1 MLRCQSTTSNG
12 EVAAMLKRKMLR
24 DIKANFAQFF
34 SIMLLSMIALWCYT
48 GFQANVIGGNKA
60 RKDFENSSNFADG
73 WIYGAGFGEEEIRSI
88 GSISGIKDVQLR
100 REELGKADEKY
111 NTAEMYC
118 YFQDNSEVTVPRTVE
133 GTDFDPEDSEGLW
146 LFSRFAETWGIEV
159 GDRFTVHVM
168 GLDIEKQVKGLIVTP
183 EYEFACASTDTDSD
197 FHNIGFAYLSQDA
210 LPEEM
215 RGSNEIIFTC
225 EGSALDYEE
234 AISEALGND
243 YAYLADRNS
252 IRGWYQLSDELA
264 QHDSFSY
271 IFSFVFVAIALLVI
285 ITTMKRMIAQQ
296 RTQIGTLNAL
306 GMKNRKILMHYL
318 SYSFV
323 LSAIGCVLG
332 IILGVLTF
340 GRLMVNMF
348 SGFYTIP
355 DWKPGY
361 SYKSIIVAAA
371 LVLICTGTSYLSCKK
386 ILKIHPSEA
395 LRPPAAKT
403 AKPCIF
409 EKLPFWNKLSF
420 NVRYNLRD
428 ISRSKMRAFMGVF
441 GTCMGM
447 MIMELGLGAYDT
459 VDYVRD
465 WYFHDIQ
472 NYEYQVLLNDSCTI
486 EQAEELKLET
496 GGELVAMEAI
506 SIAAKD
512 RPTSDGIVS
521 CKLAVTEGEQL
532 YRVSDKELDTTPIPK
547 GKVALTMK
555 QAKKLGLS
563 EGDKVYWKT
572 STGSEWNESEIGL
585 ISRHPNI
592 TGITMLREDYE
603 AAGMTF
609 RPVMLVSENNCE
621 GAADK
626 EYVSAVHS
634 MTDLIAAFDKMME
647 IMDLLVYFM
656 VIFSILLIVIVLYNS
671 GNLSF
676 NEREK
681 EFATLKVLGFKNG
694 AIRRLLSTQNLWLS
708 VIGVICGLPLGRV
721 PLQAMMD
728 SNGDAIDWPCYISP
742 LTYIIA
748 AAFVM
753 TVSVLVSFLFSR
765 RIKRIDMVEVL
776 KGME

>member
-1 MLRCQSTTSNG
+1 MLR
-12 EVAAMLKRKMLR
+12 RKMLR

-34 SIMLLSMIALWCYT
+34 SIMLLSLIAMWCYT

-60 RKDFENSSNFADG
+60 RSDFESSSNFADG
-73 WIYGAGFGEEEIRSI
+73 WIYGSDFSEEQEEEIEE
-88 GSISGIKDVQLR
+88 ISGIKDVQR
-100 REELGKADEKY
+100 RTEVLGKADDKY

-118 YFQDNSEVTVPRTVE
+118 YFQNDKVVTIPRTTE
-133 GTDFDPEDSEGLW
+133 GEDFDANDEDGLW
-146 LFSRFAETWGIEV
+146 LFSRFAETWGIKV
-159 GDRFTVHVM
+159 GDKFTVHVM
-168 GLDIEKQVKGLIVTP
+168 GFDIEKKVKGLVVTP
-183 EYEFACASTDTDSD
+183 EYEFACASTDTDTD
-197 FHNIGFAYLSQDA
+197 FHNIGFAYMSQKV

-215 RGSNEIIFTC
+215 RINNEIIFTC
-225 EGSALDYEE
+225 DGKSLKYEDDIAKALDD
-234 AISEALGND
+234 N
-243 YAYLADRNS
+243 YAFLADRNS

-285 ITTMKRMIAQQ
+285 ITTMKRMITQQ

-306 GMKNRKILMHYL
+306 GMKKRKIMFHYL

-323 LSAIGCVLG
+323 LSATGCALG
-332 IILGVLTF
+332 IILGIYTF

-348 SGFYTIP
+348 SQFYTLP
-355 DWKPGY
+355 DWQPGF
-361 SYKSIIVAAA
+361 SYKSIIVAAV
-371 LVLICTGTSYLSCKK
+371 LVLICTGTSYFSCSQ

-395 LRPPAAKT
+395 LRPAAAKS
-403 AKPCIF
+403 AKPCVF
-409 EKLPFWNKLSF
+409 EKLPFWDKLNF
-420 NVRYNLRD
+420 NARYNLRD

-459 VDYVRD
+459 VDYVRE

-472 NYEYQVLLNDSCTI
+472 NYEYQVILNDSCTI
-486 EQAEELKLET
+486 EQAEELKEEND
-496 GGELVAMEAI
+496 GELVAMEAV

-512 RPTSDGIVS
+512 HPTSDGIIS

-532 YRVSDKELDTTPIPK
+532 YCVSDTELNTKPIPR
-547 GKVALTMK
+547 GTVALTMK
-555 QAKKLGLS
+555 QARKLGLS
-563 EGDKVYWKT
+563 EGDNVYWKT
-572 STGSEWNESEIGL
+572 ATGDKWNESKIGL

-592 TGITMLREDYE
+592 TGITMMREDYE
-603 AAGMTF
+603 KAGMTF
-609 RPVMLVSENNCE
+609 RPVMMVSEDNCE
-621 GAADK
+621 KAADNK
-626 EYVSAVHS
+626 CVSAVHS
-634 MTDLIAAFDKMME
+634 MTDLIEAFDKMME
-647 IMDLLVYFM
+647 IMNLLVYFM
-656 VIFSILLIVIVLYNS
+656 VLFSVLLIVIVLYNS

-681 EFATLKVLGFKNG
+681 EFATLKVLGFKSG
-694 AIRRLLSTQNLWLS
+694 AIRKLLSTQNLWLS
-708 VIGVICGLPLGRV
+708 IIGCICGLPLGRV

-728 SNGDAIDWPCYISP
+728 SNGDAVDWPCYLAPS
-742 LTYIIA
+742 TYIIS

-765 RIKRIDMVEVL
+765 RIKKIDMVEVL

>member
-1 MLRCQSTTSNG
+1 MLR
-12 EVAAMLKRKMLR
+12 RKMLR

-34 SIMLLSMIALWCYT
+34 SIMLLSLIAMWCYT

-60 RKDFENSSNFADG
+60 RSDFESSSNFADG
-73 WIYGAGFGEEEIRSI
+73 WIYGSDFSEEQEEEIEE
-88 GSISGIKDVQLR
+88 ISGIKDVQR
-100 REELGKADEKY
+100 RTEVLGKADEKY

-118 YFQDNSEVTVPRTVE
+118 YFQNDKVVTIPRTTE
-133 GTDFDPEDSEGLW
+133 GADFDANDEDGLW
-146 LFSRFAETWGIEV
+146 LFSRFAETWGIKV
-159 GDRFTVHVM
+159 GDKFTVHVM
-168 GLDIEKQVKGLIVTP
+168 GFDIEKKVKGLVVTP
-183 EYEFACASTDTDSD
+183 EYEFACASTDTDTD
-197 FHNIGFAYLSQDA
+197 FHNIGFAYMSQKV

-215 RGSNEIIFTC
+215 RINNEIIFTC
-225 EGSALDYEE
+225 DGKSLKYEDDISKALDD
-234 AISEALGND
+234 N
-243 YAYLADRNS
+243 YAFLADRNS

-285 ITTMKRMIAQQ
+285 ITTMKRMITQQ

-306 GMKNRKILMHYL
+306 GMKKRKIMFHYL

-323 LSAIGCVLG
+323 LSATGCALG
-332 IILGVLTF
+332 IILGIYTF

-348 SGFYTIP
+348 SQFYTLP
-355 DWKPGY
+355 DWQPGF
-361 SYKSIIVAAA
+361 SYKSIIVAAV
-371 LVLICTGTSYLSCKK
+371 LVLICTGTSYFSCSQ

-395 LRPPAAKT
+395 LRPAAAKS
-403 AKPCIF
+403 AKPCVF
-409 EKLPFWNKLSF
+409 EKLPFWDKLNF
-420 NVRYNLRD
+420 NARYNLRD

-459 VDYVRD
+459 VDYVRE

-472 NYEYQVLLNDSCTI
+472 NYEYQVILNDSCTI
-486 EQAEELKLET
+486 EQAEELKEEND
-496 GGELVAMEAI
+496 GELVAMEAV

-512 RPTSDGIVS
+512 HPTSDGIIS

-532 YRVSDKELDTTPIPK
+532 YCVSDTELNTKPIPR
-547 GKVALTMK
+547 GTVALTMK
-555 QAKKLGLS
+555 QARKLGLS
-563 EGDKVYWKT
+563 EGDNVYWKT
-572 STGSEWNESEIGL
+572 ATGDKWNESKIGL

-592 TGITMLREDYE
+592 TGITMMREDYE
-603 AAGMTF
+603 KAGMTF
-609 RPVMLVSENNCE
+609 RPVMMVSEDNCE
-621 GAADK
+621 KAADNK
-626 EYVSAVHS
+626 CVSAVHS
-634 MTDLIAAFDKMME
+634 MTDLIEAFDKMME
-647 IMDLLVYFM
+647 IMNLLVYFM
-656 VIFSILLIVIVLYNS
+656 VLFSVLLIVIVLYNS

-681 EFATLKVLGFKNG
+681 EFATLKVLGFKSG
-694 AIRRLLSTQNLWLS
+694 AIRKLLSTQNLWLS
-708 VIGVICGLPLGRV
+708 IIGCICGLPLGRV

-728 SNGDAIDWPCYISP
+728 SNGDAVDWPCYLAPS
-742 LTYIIA
+742 TYIIS

-765 RIKRIDMVEVL
+765 RIKKIDMVEVL

>member
-1 MLRCQSTTSNG
+1 MLR
-12 EVAAMLKRKMLR
+12 RKMLR
-24 DIKANFAQFF
+24 DMKVNLAQFF
-34 SIMLLSMIALWCYT
+34 SIMLLSLIAMWCYT

-60 RKDFENSSNFADG
+60 RNDFENSSNFADG
-73 WIYGAGFGEEEIRSI
+73 WIYGADFGEKQLESI
-88 GSISGIKDVQLR
+88 EAISGINDVQLR
-100 REELGKADEKY
+100 TEVLGKADEKY
-111 NTAEMYC
+111 NTAELYC
-118 YFQDNSEVTVPRTVE
+118 YFQNNTSVTTPRTVD
-133 GTDFDPEDSEGLW
+133 GTDFDVNDENGLW
-146 LFSRFAETWGIEV
+146 LFSRFAETWGIKV
-159 GDRFTVHVM
+159 GDKFTVHVM
-168 GLDIEKQVKGLIVTP
+168 GLDIEKEVRGLIVTP
-183 EYEFACASTDTDSD
+183 EYEFACASTDTDTD
-197 FHNIGFAYLSQDA
+197 FHNIGFAYLSQKI

-215 RGSNEIIFTC
+215 RISNEIIFTC
-225 EGSALDYEE
+225 DGKALDYENKI
-234 AISEALGND
+234 AKALDDN
-243 YAYLADRNS
+243 YAYFADRNS

-306 GMKNRKILMHYL
+306 GMKKRKILFHYL

-323 LSAIGCVLG
+323 LSAIGCALG
-332 IILGVLTF
+332 IILGILTF

-348 SGFYTIP
+348 SQFYTL
-355 DWKPGY
+355 PGWQPGF
-361 SYKSIIVAAA
+361 SYKSIIVAAV
-371 LVLICTGTSYLSCKK
+371 LVLICTGTSYFSCKQ

-395 LRPPAAKT
+395 LRPAAVKT
-403 AKPCIF
+403 AKPCVF
-409 EKLPFWNKLSF
+409 EKLPFWKKLGF

-472 NYEYQVLLNDSCTI
+472 NYKYQVILNDSCTSEEAEKLKI
-486 EQAEELKLET
+486 ET
-496 GGELVAMEAI
+496 DGELIAMDAV
-506 SIAAKD
+506 SIAAKEH
-512 RPTSDGIVS
+512 PTSDGIIS
-521 CKLAVTEGEQL
+521 CKLAVTEGKRL
-532 YRVSDKELDTTPIPK
+532 YCVSDTELNTTPIPK
-547 GKVALTMK
+547 GSVALTMK

-572 STGSEWNESEIGL
+572 ATGSKWNESRIGL

-603 AAGMTF
+603 AAGIDF
-609 RPVMLVSENNCE
+609 RPVMLVSKNGCENIANNDC
-621 GAADK
+621 
-626 EYVSAVHS
+626 VSAVHS
-634 MTDLIAAFDKMME
+634 MKDLIAAFDKMME
-647 IMDLLVYFM
+647 IMNLLVYFM
-656 VIFSILLIVIVLYNS
+656 VIFSTLLIVIVLYNS

-681 EFATLKVLGFKNG
+681 EFATLKVLGFKSS

-708 VIGVICGLPLGRV
+708 ILGVICGIPLGRL
-721 PLQAMMD
+721 PLQTMMD
-728 SNGDAIDWPCYISP
+728 SNGDAIDWPCYIAPTTFLISA
-742 LTYIIA
+742 I
-748 AAFVM
+748 FVM

-765 RIKRIDMVEVL
+765 RIKGIDMVEVL

>member
-1 MLRCQSTTSNG
+1 MLR
-12 EVAAMLKRKMLR
+12 RKMLR

-34 SIMLLSMIALWCYT
+34 SIMLLSLIAMWCYT

-60 RKDFENSSNFADG
+60 RSDFESSSNFADG
-73 WIYGAGFGEEEIRSI
+73 WIYGSDFSEEQAEKIED
-88 GSISGIKDVQLR
+88 ISGIKDVQR
-100 REELGKADEKY
+100 RTEVLGKADDKY

-118 YFQDNSEVTVPRTVE
+118 YFQNDKVVTIPRTTE
-133 GTDFDPEDSEGLW
+133 GEDFDANDEDGLW
-146 LFSRFAETWGIEV
+146 LFSRFAETWGIKV
-159 GDRFTVHVM
+159 GDKFTVHVM
-168 GLDIEKQVKGLIVTP
+168 GFDIEKKVKGLVVTP
-183 EYEFACASTDTDSD
+183 EYEFACASTDTDTD
-197 FHNIGFAYLSQDA
+197 FHNIGFAYMSQKV

-215 RGSNEIIFTC
+215 RINNEIIFTC
-225 EGSALDYEE
+225 DGKSLKYEDDIAKALDD
-234 AISEALGND
+234 N
-243 YAYLADRNS
+243 YAFLADRNS

-285 ITTMKRMIAQQ
+285 ITTMKRMITQQ

-306 GMKNRKILMHYL
+306 GMKKRKIMFHYL

-323 LSAIGCVLG
+323 LSATGCALG
-332 IILGVLTF
+332 IILGIYTF

-348 SGFYTIP
+348 SQFYTLP
-355 DWKPGY
+355 DWQPGF
-361 SYKSIIVAAA
+361 SYKSIIVAAV
-371 LVLICTGTSYLSCKK
+371 LVLICTGTSYFSCSQ

-395 LRPPAAKT
+395 LRPAAAKS
-403 AKPCIF
+403 AKPCVF
-409 EKLPFWNKLSF
+409 EKLPFWDKLNF
-420 NVRYNLRD
+420 NTRYNLRD

-459 VDYVRD
+459 VDYVRE

-472 NYEYQVLLNDSCTI
+472 NYEYQVILNDSCTI
-486 EQAEELKLET
+486 EQAEELKEEND
-496 GGELVAMEAI
+496 GELVAMEAV

-512 RPTSDGIVS
+512 HPTSDGIIS

-532 YRVSDKELDTTPIPK
+532 YCVSDTELNTKPIPR
-547 GKVALTMK
+547 GTVALTMK
-555 QAKKLGLS
+555 QARKLGLS
-563 EGDKVYWKT
+563 EGDNVYWKT
-572 STGSEWNESEIGL
+572 ATGDKWNESKIGL

-592 TGITMLREDYE
+592 TGITMMREDYE
-603 AAGMTF
+603 KAGMTF
-609 RPVMLVSENNCE
+609 RPVMMVSEDNCE
-621 GAADK
+621 KAADNK
-626 EYVSAVHS
+626 CVSAVHS
-634 MTDLIAAFDKMME
+634 MTDLIEAFDKMME
-647 IMDLLVYFM
+647 IMNLLVYFM
-656 VIFSILLIVIVLYNS
+656 VLFSVLLIVIVLYNS

-681 EFATLKVLGFKNG
+681 EFATLKVLGFKSG
-694 AIRRLLSTQNLWLS
+694 AIRKLLSTQNLWLS
-708 VIGVICGLPLGRV
+708 IIGCICGLPLGRV

-728 SNGDAIDWPCYISP
+728 SNGDAVDWPCYLAPS
-742 LTYIIA
+742 TYIIS

-765 RIKRIDMVEVL
+765 RIKKIDMVEVL

>member
-1 MLRCQSTTSNG
+1 MLR
-12 EVAAMLKRKMLR
+12 RKMLR
-24 DIKANFAQFF
+24 DIRSNFAQFF
-34 SIMLLSMIALWCYT
+34 SIMLLSLIAMWCYT

-60 RKDFENSSNFADG
+60 RAAFEKESDFADG
-73 WIYGAGFGEEEIRSI
+73 WIYGADFSEEQAEKIA
-88 GSISGIKDVQLR
+88 GISGINDVQR
-100 REELGKADEKY
+100 RTEVLGKADEKY

-118 YFQDNSEVTVPRTVE
+118 YFQNNADVTVPYTVD
-133 GTDFDPEDSEGLW
+133 GSDFDPEDTDGLW
-146 LFSRFAETWGIEV
+146 LFSRFAETWDIKV
-159 GDRFTVHVM
+159 GDKLTVHVM
-168 GLDIEKQVKGLIVTP
+168 GLDIEKEVRGLIITP
-183 EYEFACASTDTDSD
+183 EYEFACASTDTDTD
-197 FHNIGFAYLSQDA
+197 FHNIGFAYLSQKV

-215 RGSNEIIFTC
+215 RISNEIIFTC
-225 EGSALDYEE
+225 DGKALDYEDE
-234 AISEALGND
+234 ISKALDDN
-243 YAYLADRNS
+243 YAYFADRNS

-306 GMKNRKILMHYL
+306 GMKKRKILFHYL
-318 SYSFV
+318 SYSFA
-323 LSAIGCVLG
+323 LSVIGCILGIVLG
-332 IILGVLTF
+332 MLTF
-340 GRLMVNMF
+340 GRLMVDMF
-348 SGFYTIP
+348 SDFYTIP
-355 DWKPGY
+355 DWKPGF
-361 SYKSIIVAAA
+361 SYKSIIVASV
-371 LVLICTGTSYLSCKK
+371 LVFICTGTSYLSCKQ

-403 AKPCIF
+403 ARPCIF
-409 EKLPFWNKLSF
+409 EKLPFWNKLGF
-420 NVRYNLRD
+420 NARYNLRD

-472 NYEYQVLLNDSCTI
+472 NYEYQVILNDNCTVQ
-486 EQAEELKLET
+486 EAEELKSET
-496 GGELVAMEAI
+496 DGELIAMDAI

-512 RPTSDGIVS
+512 HPTSDGILS

-532 YRVSDKELDTTPIPK
+532 YCISDTELNTTPIPE
-547 GKVALTMK
+547 GTVALTMK
-555 QAKKLGLS
+555 QARKLGLS
-563 EGDKVYWKT
+563 KGDKVYWKT
-572 STGSEWNESEIGL
+572 ATGDKWNESEIGL

-603 AAGMTF
+603 KADMTF
-609 RPVMLVSENNCE
+609 RPVMLVSKNNCDNV
-621 GAADK
+621 ADK
-626 EYVSAVHS
+626 DCVSAVHS
-634 MTDLIAAFDKMME
+634 MKDLIEAFDKMME
-647 IMDLLVYFM
+647 IMNLLVYFM
-656 VIFSILLIVIVLYNS
+656 VIFSVLLIVIVLYNS

-681 EFATLKVLGFKNG
+681 EFATLKVLGFKSSS
-694 AIRRLLSTQNLWLS
+694 IRRLLSTQNLWLS
-708 VIGVICGLPLGRV
+708 IIGVICGIPLGRV
-721 PLQAMMD
+721 PLQAMME
-728 SNGDAIDWPCYISP
+728 SNGDAIDWPGYIAPS
-742 LTYIIA
+742 TYAIA
-748 AAFVM
+748 AIFVM

>member
-1 MLRCQSTTSNG
+1 MLR
-12 EVAAMLKRKMLR
+12 RKMLR

-34 SIMLLSMIALWCYT
+34 SILILSLIAMWCYT

-60 RKDFENSSNFADG
+60 RNDFENSSNFADG
-73 WIYGAGFGEEEIRSI
+73 WIYGADFNEEQAKRIADI
-88 GSISGIKDVQLR
+88 NGVKDVQR
-100 REELGKADEKY
+100 RTEVLGKADEKY

-118 YFQDNSEVTVPRTVE
+118 YFQNSADVTIPRTIE
-133 GTDFDPEDSEGLW
+133 GADFNADDTDGLW
-146 LFSRFAETWGIEV
+146 LFSRFAETWDIKV
-159 GDRFTVHVM
+159 GEKFTVHVM
-168 GLDIEKQVKGLIVTP
+168 GLDIEKEVKGLIVTP
-183 EYEFACASTDTDSD
+183 EYEFACASTDTDTD
-197 FHNIGFAYLSQDA
+197 FHNIGFAYLSQKV

-215 RGSNEIIFTC
+215 RISNELIFTC
-225 EGSALDYEE
+225 NGKALSYEKDI
-234 AISEALGND
+234 ANALSDN
-243 YAYLADRNS
+243 YAYFADRNS

-306 GMKNRKILMHYL
+306 GMKKRKILAHYL

-323 LSAIGCVLG
+323 LSTIGCILG
-332 IILGVLTF
+332 IILGILTF

-348 SGFYTIP
+348 SQFYTLP
-355 DWKPGY
+355 NWQPGF
-361 SYKSIIVAAA
+361 SYKSIIVAAV
-371 LVLICTGTSYLSCKK
+371 LVFICTGTSYLSCKQ

-395 LRPPAAKT
+395 LRPAAAKT

-409 EKLPFWNKLSF
+409 EKLPFWKKLSF

-447 MIMELGLGAYDT
+447 MIMELGIGAYDT

-472 NYEYQVLLNDSCTI
+472 NYEYQVLLNDSCTP
-486 EQAEELKLET
+486 EEAEELKNET
-496 GGELVAMEAI
+496 GGELIAMEAI
-506 SIAAKD
+506 SIAAKEH
-512 RPTSDGIVS
+512 PTSDGIIS

-532 YRVSDKELDTTPIPK
+532 YCVSDTELKTTPIKK
-547 GKVALTMK
+547 GTVALTMK
-555 QAKKLGLS
+555 QVKKLGLS

-572 STGSEWNESEIGL
+572 TTDSEWNESKIGL

-603 AAGMTF
+603 KAGMKF
-609 RPVMLVSENNCE
+609 RPVMLVSKNNCKNV
-621 GAADK
+621 ADK
-626 EYVSAVHS
+626 SSVSAVHS
-634 MTDLIAAFDKMME
+634 MKDLIAAFDKMME
-647 IMDLLVYFM
+647 IMNLLVYFM
-656 VIFSILLIVIVLYNS
+656 VIFSVLLIVIVLYNS

-681 EFATLKVLGFKNG
+681 EFATLKVLGFKSS

-708 VIGVICGLPLGRV
+708 IIGCILGLPLGRV

-728 SNGDAIDWPCYISP
+728 SNGDAVDWPCYIAP
-742 LTYIIA
+742 TTYIIA
-748 AAFVM
+748 AIFVM
-753 TVSVLVSFLFSR
+753 TVSVLVSFMFSR
-765 RIKRIDMVEVL
+765 RIKKIDMVEVL

>member
-1 MLRCQSTTSNG
+1 MLR
-12 EVAAMLKRKMLR
+12 RKMLR

-34 SIMLLSMIALWCYT
+34 SIMILSLIAMWCYT

-60 RKDFENSSNFADG
+60 RNDFEKSSNFADG
-73 WIYGAGFGEEEIRSI
+73 WIYGADFSEEQAKKIAD
-88 GSISGIKDVQLR
+88 ISGVKDVQR
-100 REELGKADEKY
+100 RTEVLGKADEKY

-118 YFQDNSEVTVPRTVE
+118 YFQDSADVTIPRTVE
-133 GTDFDPEDSEGLW
+133 GADFNADDENGLW
-146 LFSRFAETWGIEV
+146 LFSRFAETWGIKV
-159 GDRFTVHVM
+159 GDKFTVHVM
-168 GLDIEKQVKGLIVTP
+168 GLDIEKEVKGLIVTP
-183 EYEFACASTDTDSD
+183 EYEFACASTDTDTD
-197 FHNIGFAYLSQDA
+197 FHNIGFAYLSQKV
-210 LPEEM
+210 LSEEM
-215 RGSNEIIFTC
+215 RINNEIIFTC
-225 EGSALDYEE
+225 DGKALSYEKDI
-234 AISEALGND
+234 AKALGDN
-243 YAYLADRNS
+243 YAYFVDRHS
-252 IRGWYQLSDELA
+252 
-264 QHDSFSY
+264 

-306 GMKNRKILMHYL
+306 GMKKRKILAHYL

-323 LSAIGCVLG
+323 LSTIGCVLG
-332 IILGVLTF
+332 IILGILTF

-348 SGFYTIP
+348 SQFYTLP
-355 DWKPGY
+355 NWQPGF
-361 SYKSIIVAAA
+361 SYKSIIVAAV
-371 LVLICTGTSYLSCKK
+371 LVFICTGTSYLSCKQ

-395 LRPPAAKT
+395 LRPAAAKT

-409 EKLPFWNKLSF
+409 EKLPFWKKLSF

-447 MIMELGLGAYDT
+447 MIMELGIGAYDT

-472 NYEYQVLLNDSCTI
+472 NYEYQVLLNDSCTP
-486 EQAEELKLET
+486 EQAEELKIET
-496 GGELVAMEAI
+496 GGELIAMEAI
-506 SIAAKD
+506 SIAAKEH
-512 RPTSDGIVS
+512 PTSDGIIS

-532 YRVSDKELDTTPIPK
+532 YCVSDTELRTTPIRK
-547 GKVALTMK
+547 GTVALTMK

-572 STGSEWNESEIGL
+572 ATGSEWNESKIGL

-603 AAGMTF
+603 AVGMDF
-609 RPVMLVSENNCE
+609 RPVMLVSKNNCE
-621 GAADK
+621 KIADNDC
-626 EYVSAVHS
+626 VSAVHS
-634 MTDLIAAFDKMME
+634 MKDLIAAFDKMME
-647 IMDLLVYFM
+647 IMNLLVYFM
-656 VIFSILLIVIVLYNS
+656 VIFSVLLIVIVLYNS

-681 EFATLKVLGFKNG
+681 EFATLKVLGFKSS

-708 VIGVICGLPLGRV
+708 IIGCILGLPLGRV

-728 SNGDAIDWPCYISP
+728 SNGDAVDWPCYIAP
-742 LTYIIA
+742 TTYIIA
-748 AAFVM
+748 AIFVM
-753 TVSVLVSFLFSR
+753 TVSVLVSFMFSR
-765 RIKRIDMVEVL
+765 RIKKIDMVEVL

>member
-1 MLRCQSTTSNG
+1 MLR
-12 EVAAMLKRKMLR
+12 RKMLR
-24 DIKANFAQFF
+24 DIRANLAQFF
-34 SIMLLSMIALWCYT
+34 SIMLLSLIAMWCYT

-60 RKDFENSSNFADG
+60 RADFESGSNFADG
-73 WIYGAGFGEEEIRSI
+73 WIYGADFSEEQAGKIAD
-88 GSISGIKDVQLR
+88 ISGIKEVQR
-100 REELGKADEKY
+100 RTEVLGKADEKC

-118 YFQDNSEVTVPRTVE
+118 YFQANADVTVPRTVD
-133 GTDFDPEDSEGLW
+133 GADFNENDEDGLW
-146 LFSRFAETWGIEV
+146 LFSRFAETWGV
-159 GDRFTVHVM
+159 KVDDKFTVHAM
-168 GLDIEKQVKGLIVTP
+168 GLDIEKEVKGLIVTP
-183 EYEFACASTDTDSD
+183 EYEFACASTDTDTD
-197 FHNIGFAYLSQDA
+197 FHNIGFAYLSQKV

-215 RGSNEIIFTC
+215 RVNNEIIFTC
-225 EGSALDYEE
+225 DGKALGYEDDIANALDD
-234 AISEALGND
+234 N

-306 GMKNRKILMHYL
+306 GMKKRKILFHYL

-323 LSAIGCVLG
+323 LSVTGCVLG

-348 SGFYTIP
+348 SQFYTLP
-355 DWKPGY
+355 DWQPGF
-361 SYKSIIVAAA
+361 SYKSVIVAAV
-371 LVLICTGTSYLSCKK
+371 LVLICTGTAYLSCKQ

-395 LRPPAAKT
+395 LRPAAAKT

-409 EKLPFWNKLSF
+409 EKLPFWKKLGF
-420 NVRYNLRD
+420 NARYNLRD

-465 WYFHDIQ
+465 WYFRDIQ
-472 NYEYQVLLNDSCTI
+472 NYEYQVILNDSCTPQ
-486 EQAEELKLET
+486 QAEDLKKET
-496 GGELVAMEAI
+496 DGELVAMEAV

-512 RPTSDGIVS
+512 HPTSDGIIS
-521 CKLAVTEGEQL
+521 CKLAVTEVEQL
-532 YRVSDKELDTTPIPK
+532 YCVSDTELNTTPIPK
-547 GKVALTMK
+547 GTVALTMK

-572 STGSEWNESEIGL
+572 ATGSKWNESRIGR

-603 AAGMTF
+603 KADMTF
-609 RPVMLVSENNCE
+609 RPVMLVSKNNCE
-621 GAADK
+621 KAAGN
-626 EYVSAVHS
+626 ECVSTVHS
-634 MTDLIAAFDKMME
+634 MKDLIAAFDKMME
-647 IMDLLVYFM
+647 IMNLLVYFM
-656 VIFSILLIVIVLYNS
+656 VVFSVLLIVIVLYNS

-681 EFATLKVLGFKNG
+681 EFATLKVLGFKSG

-708 VIGVICGLPLGRV
+708 IIGVICGLPLGRV

-728 SNGDAIDWPCYISP
+728 SNGDAVDWPCYIAP
-742 LTYIIA
+742 TTYIISA
-748 AAFVM
+748 VFVM
-753 TVSVLVSFLFSR
+753 TVSVLVSFMFSR

>member
-1 MLRCQSTTSNG
+1 MLR
-12 EVAAMLKRKMLR
+12 RKMLR

-34 SIMLLSMIALWCYT
+34 SVMLLSLIAMWCYT

-60 RKDFENSSNFADG
+60 RKEFEQTANFADG
-73 WIYGAGFGEEEIRSI
+73 WIFGADFGAEQAEKIAA
-88 GSISGIKDVQLR
+88 ISGIKDVQLR
-100 REELGKADEKY
+100 TEVLGKADEQY

-118 YFQDNSEVTVPRTVE
+118 YFQSDTKVTVPHTTE
-133 GTDFDPEDSEGLW
+133 GADFDVNDPDGIW
-146 LFSRFAETWGIEV
+146 LFSRFAETWGIHV
-159 GDRFTVHVM
+159 GDKFTVHVM
-168 GLDIEKQVKGLIVTP
+168 GLDIEREIKGLIVTP

-197 FHNIGFAYLSQDA
+197 FHNIGFAYLSQKA

-215 RGSNEIIFTC
+215 RISNEIIYTC
-225 EGSALDYEE
+225 EGKALSYESAIETALDR
-234 AISEALGND
+234 N

-252 IRGWYQLSDELA
+252 IRGWYQLSDELV

-271 IFSFVFVAIALLVI
+271 IFSFIFVAIALLVI

-306 GMKNRKILMHYL
+306 GMKKRKILLHYL

-323 LSAIGCVLG
+323 LSVIGCILG
-332 IILGVLTF
+332 MILGVLTF
-340 GRLMVNMF
+340 GKLMVNMF
-348 SGFYTIP
+348 SQFYTLP
-355 DWKPGY
+355 GWKPGF
-361 SYKSIIVAAA
+361 SYQSILVAAV
-371 LVLICTGTSYLSCKK
+371 LVLICTGTSYLSCKQ

-395 LRPPAAKT
+395 LRPPAAKN

-409 EKLPFWNKLSF
+409 EKLPFWNRLSF

-428 ISRSKMRAFMGVF
+428 ISRSKMRALMGIF

-447 MIMELGLGAYDT
+447 MLMELGIGAYDT

-465 WYFHDIQ
+465 WYFRDIQ
-472 NYEYQVLLNDSCTI
+472 NYEYQVILNDSCTP
-486 EQAEELKLET
+486 EEAETLKAET
-496 GGELVAMEAI
+496 GGELVAMDAI

-512 RPTSDGIVS
+512 HPTSDGIIS

-532 YRVSDKELDTTPIPK
+532 YCVSDVDLNPTPIPA
-547 GKVALTMK
+547 GTVALTMK

-563 EGDKVYWKT
+563 EGDYVYWKT
-572 STGSEWNESEIGL
+572 ATGTEWIESKIGL

-592 TGITMLREDYE
+592 TGITMLRRDYE

-609 RPVMLVSENNCE
+609 RPAMLVSKNDCE
-621 GAADK
+621 AAAGKDC
-626 EYVSAVHS
+626 VSAVHS
-634 MTDLIAAFDKMME
+634 MKDLIAAFDKMME
-647 IMDLLVYFM
+647 IMNLLVYFM
-656 VIFSILLIVIVLYNS
+656 VIFSVLLIVIVLYNS

-681 EFATLKVLGFKNG
+681 EFATLKVLGFKSS

-708 VIGVICGLPLGRV
+708 VIGVICGIPLGRV

-728 SNGDAIDWPCYISP
+728 SNGDAIDWPCYIAP
-742 LTYIIA
+742 VTFVIA
-748 AAFVM
+748 AVFVM

>member
-1 MLRCQSTTSNG
+1 MLR
-12 EVAAMLKRKMLR
+12 KKMLR

-34 SIMLLSMIALWCYT
+34 SIMILSLIAMWCYT

-60 RKDFENSSNFADG
+60 RNDFENSSNFADG
-73 WIYGAGFGEEEIRSI
+73 WIYGADFSEEQAKKIADI
-88 GSISGIKDVQLR
+88 NGIKDVQR
-100 REELGKADEKY
+100 RTEVLGKADEKY

-118 YFQDNSEVTVPRTVE
+118 YFQNSVDVTIPRTVE
-133 GTDFDPEDSEGLW
+133 GADFNADDTEGLW
-146 LFSRFAETWGIEV
+146 LFSRFAETWGIKV
-159 GDRFTVHVM
+159 GDKFTVHVM
-168 GLDIEKQVKGLIVTP
+168 GLDIEKEVKGLIVTP
-183 EYEFACASTDTDSD
+183 EYEFACASTDTDTD
-197 FHNIGFAYLSQDA
+197 FHNIGFAYLSQKV
-210 LPEEM
+210 LPEKM
-215 RGSNEIIFTC
+215 RINNEIIFTC
-225 EGSALDYEE
+225 DGKALSYEKDI
-234 AISEALGND
+234 ANALGDN
-243 YAYLADRNS
+243 YAYFADRNS

-306 GMKNRKILMHYL
+306 GMKKRKILAHYL

-323 LSAIGCVLG
+323 LSTIGCILG
-332 IILGVLTF
+332 IILGILTF

-348 SGFYTIP
+348 SQFYTLP
-355 DWKPGY
+355 NWQPGF
-361 SYKSIIVAAA
+361 SYKSIIVAAV
-371 LVLICTGTSYLSCKK
+371 LVLICTGTSYLSCKQ

-395 LRPPAAKT
+395 LRPAAAKT

-409 EKLPFWNKLSF
+409 EKLPFWKKLSF

-472 NYEYQVLLNDSCTI
+472 NYEYQVLLNDSCTP
-486 EQAEELKLET
+486 EQAEELKIET
-496 GGELVAMEAI
+496 GGELIAMEAI
-506 SIAAKD
+506 SIAAKEH
-512 RPTSDGIVS
+512 PTSDGIIS

-532 YRVSDKELDTTPIPK
+532 YCVSDTELRTTPIRK
-547 GKVALTMK
+547 GTVALTMK

-572 STGSEWNESEIGL
+572 ATGSEWNESKIGL

-603 AAGMTF
+603 AVGMDF
-609 RPVMLVSENNCE
+609 RPVMLVSKNNCE
-621 GAADK
+621 NTADNDC
-626 EYVSAVHS
+626 VSAVHS
-634 MTDLIAAFDKMME
+634 MKDLIAAFDKMME
-647 IMDLLVYFM
+647 IMNLLVYFM
-656 VIFSILLIVIVLYNS
+656 VVFSVLLIVIVLYNS

-681 EFATLKVLGFKNG
+681 EFATLKVLGFKSS

-708 VIGVICGLPLGRV
+708 IIGCILGLPLGRV

-728 SNGDAIDWPCYISP
+728 SNGDAVDWPCYIAP
-742 LTYIIA
+742 TTYIIA
-748 AAFVM
+748 AIFVM
-753 TVSVLVSFLFSR
+753 TVSVLVSFMFSR
-765 RIKRIDMVEVL
+765 RIKKIDMVEVL

>member
-1 MLRCQSTTSNG
+1 MLR
-12 EVAAMLKRKMLR
+12 KKMLR

-34 SIMLLSMIALWCYT
+34 SIMILSLIAMWCYT

-60 RKDFENSSNFADG
+60 RNDFENSSNFADG
-73 WIYGAGFGEEEIRSI
+73 WIYGADFNEEQAKKIAA
-88 GSISGIKDVQLR
+88 ISGIKDVQR
-100 REELGKADEKY
+100 RTEVLGKADEKY

-118 YFQDNSEVTVPRTVE
+118 YFQNSADVTIPRTIE
-133 GTDFDPEDSEGLW
+133 GADFNADDTDGLW
-146 LFSRFAETWGIEV
+146 LFSRFAETWGIKTGEK
-159 GDRFTVHVM
+159 FTVHVM
-168 GLDIEKQVKGLIVTP
+168 GLDIEKEVKGLIVTP
-183 EYEFACASTDTDSD
+183 EYEFACASTDTDTD
-197 FHNIGFAYLSQDA
+197 FHNIGFAYLSQKV

-215 RGSNEIIFTC
+215 RINNEIIFTC
-225 EGSALDYEE
+225 DGNALSYEKDI
-234 AISEALGND
+234 ANALGDD
-243 YAYLADRNS
+243 YAYFADRNS

-306 GMKNRKILMHYL
+306 GMKKRKILTHYL

-323 LSAIGCVLG
+323 LSVIGCVLG
-332 IILGVLTF
+332 IILGILTF

-348 SGFYTIP
+348 SQFYTLP
-355 DWKPGY
+355 NWQPGF
-361 SYKSIIVAAA
+361 SYKSIIVAAV
-371 LVLICTGTSYLSCKK
+371 LVFICTGTSYLSCKQ

-395 LRPPAAKT
+395 LRPAAAKT
-403 AKPCIF
+403 AKSCIF
-409 EKLPFWNKLSF
+409 EKLPFWKKLSF

-472 NYEYQVLLNDSCTI
+472 NYEYQVLLNDSCTP
-486 EQAEELKLET
+486 EQAEELKIET
-496 GGELVAMEAI
+496 GGELIAMEAI
-506 SIAAKD
+506 SIAAKEH
-512 RPTSDGIVS
+512 PTSDGIIS

-532 YRVSDKELDTTPIPK
+532 YCVSDTELRTTPIRK
-547 GKVALTMK
+547 GTVALTMK

-572 STGSEWNESEIGL
+572 ATGSEWNESKIGL

-603 AAGMTF
+603 AVGMDF
-609 RPVMLVSENNCE
+609 RPVMLVSPNNCE
-621 GAADK
+621 DVADK
-626 EYVSAVHS
+626 SSVSAVHS
-634 MTDLIAAFDKMME
+634 MKDLIAAFDKMME
-647 IMDLLVYFM
+647 IMNLLVYFM
-656 VIFSILLIVIVLYNS
+656 VVFSVLLIVIVLYNS

-681 EFATLKVLGFKNG
+681 EFATLKVLGFKSS

-708 VIGVICGLPLGRV
+708 IIGCILGLPLGRV

-728 SNGDAIDWPCYISP
+728 SNGDAVDWPCYIAP
-742 LTYIIA
+742 TTYIIA
-748 AAFVM
+748 AIFVM
-753 TVSVLVSFLFSR
+753 TVSVLVSFMFSR
-765 RIKRIDMVEVL
+765 RIKKIDMVKVL

>member
-1 MLRCQSTTSNG
+1 MLR
-12 EVAAMLKRKMLR
+12 RKMLR
-24 DIKANFAQFF
+24 DIRSNFAQFF
-34 SIMLLSMIALWCYT
+34 SIMLLSLIAMWCYT

-60 RKDFENSSNFADG
+60 RAAFEKESDFADG
-73 WIYGAGFGEEEIRSI
+73 WIYGADFSEEQAEKIA
-88 GSISGIKDVQLR
+88 GISGINDVQR
-100 REELGKADEKY
+100 RTEVLGKADEKY

-118 YFQDNSEVTVPRTVE
+118 YFQNNADVTVPYTVD
-133 GTDFDPEDSEGLW
+133 GSDFDPEDTDGLW
-146 LFSRFAETWGIEV
+146 LFSRFAETWDIKV
-159 GDRFTVHVM
+159 GDKFTVHVM
-168 GLDIEKQVKGLIVTP
+168 GLDIEKEVRGLIITP
-183 EYEFACASTDTDSD
+183 EYEFACASTDTDTD
-197 FHNIGFAYLSQDA
+197 FHNIGFAYLSQKV

-215 RGSNEIIFTC
+215 RISNEIIFTC
-225 EGSALDYEE
+225 DGKALDYEDE
-234 AISEALGND
+234 FSKALDDN
-243 YAYLADRNS
+243 YAYFADRNS

-306 GMKNRKILMHYL
+306 GMKKRKILFHYL
-318 SYSFV
+318 SYSFA
-323 LSAIGCVLG
+323 LSVIGCILGIVLG
-332 IILGVLTF
+332 MLTF
-340 GRLMVNMF
+340 GRLMVDMF
-348 SGFYTIP
+348 SDFYTIP
-355 DWKPGY
+355 DWKPGF
-361 SYKSIIVAAA
+361 SYKSIIVASV
-371 LVLICTGTSYLSCKK
+371 LVFICTGTSYLSCKQ

-403 AKPCIF
+403 ARLCIS
-409 EKLPFWNKLSF
+409 EKLPFWNKLGF
-420 NVRYNLRD
+420 NARYNLRD

-472 NYEYQVLLNDSCTI
+472 NYEYQVILNDNCTVQ
-486 EQAEELKLET
+486 EAEELKSET
-496 GGELVAMEAI
+496 DGELIAMDAI

-512 RPTSDGIVS
+512 HPTSDGILS

-532 YRVSDKELDTTPIPK
+532 YCISDTELNTTPIPE
-547 GKVALTMK
+547 GTVALTMK
-555 QAKKLGLS
+555 QARKLGLS
-563 EGDKVYWKT
+563 KGDKVYWKT
-572 STGSEWNESEIGL
+572 ATGDKWNESEIGL

-603 AAGMTF
+603 KADMTF
-609 RPVMLVSENNCE
+609 RPVMLVSKNNCDNV
-621 GAADK
+621 ADK
-626 EYVSAVHS
+626 NCVSAVHS
-634 MTDLIAAFDKMME
+634 MKDLIEAFDKMME
-647 IMDLLVYFM
+647 IMNLLVCFM
-656 VIFSILLIVIVLYNS
+656 VIFSVLLIVIVLYNS

-681 EFATLKVLGFKNG
+681 EFATLKVLGFKSSS
-694 AIRRLLSTQNLWLS
+694 IRRLLSTQNLWLS
-708 VIGVICGLPLGRV
+708 IIGVICGIPLGRV
-721 PLQAMMD
+721 PLQAMME
-728 SNGDAIDWPCYISP
+728 SNGDAIDWPGYIAPS
-742 LTYIIA
+742 TYAIA
-748 AAFVM
+748 AIFVM

>member
-1 MLRCQSTTSNG
+1 MLR
-12 EVAAMLKRKMLR
+12 RKMLR

-34 SIMLLSMIALWCYT
+34 SIMLLSLIAMWCYT

-60 RKDFENSSNFADG
+60 RNDFENSSNFADG
-73 WIYGAGFGEEEIRSI
+73 WIYGADFSDEQAKKVAD
-88 GSISGIKDVQLR
+88 ISGIKDVQR
-100 REELGKADEKY
+100 RTEVLGKADEKY

-118 YFQDNSEVTVPRTVE
+118 YFQNNADVTVPRTVD
-133 GTDFDPEDSEGLW
+133 GADFDANDENGLW
-146 LFSRFAETWGIEV
+146 LFSRFAETWNIKV
-159 GDRFTVHVM
+159 GDTFTVHAM
-168 GLDIEKQVKGLIVTP
+168 GLDIEKEVKGLIVTP
-183 EYEFACASTDTDSD
+183 EYEFACASTDTDTD
-197 FHNIGFAYLSQDA
+197 FHNIGFAYLSQKV

-215 RGSNEIIFTC
+215 RVNNEIIFTC
-225 EGSALDYEE
+225 DGKALGYEKDIAKALDD
-234 AISEALGND
+234 N

-306 GMKNRKILMHYL
+306 GMKKRKILFHYL
-318 SYSFV
+318 GYSFV
-323 LSAIGCVLG
+323 LSVIGCTLG

-340 GRLMVNMF
+340 GRLMVDMF
-348 SGFYTIP
+348 SKFYTLP
-355 DWKPGY
+355 DWKPGF
-361 SYKSIIVAAA
+361 SYKSIVVAAVLA
-371 LVLICTGTSYLSCKK
+371 LICTGTSYFSCKQ

-403 AKPCIF
+403 AKPCVF
-409 EKLPFWNKLSF
+409 EKLPFWNKLGF
-420 NVRYNLRD
+420 NARYNLRD
-428 ISRSKMRAFMGVF
+428 ISRSKMRAFMGIF

-472 NYEYQVLLNDSCTI
+472 NYEYQVILNDSCTS
-486 EQAEELKLET
+486 EQAEELKKET
-496 GGELVAMEAI
+496 DGELISMEVV

-512 RPTSDGIVS
+512 HPTSDGILS

-532 YRVSDKELDTTPIPK
+532 YCVSDTELNTTPIPK
-547 GKVALTMK
+547 GTVALTMK

-563 EGDKVYWKT
+563 KGDKVYWKT
-572 STGSEWNESEIGL
+572 ATGNQWNESKIGL

-603 AAGMTF
+603 NSDMTF
-609 RPVMLVSENNCE
+609 RPIMLVSKKNCE
-621 GAADK
+621 KAADK
-626 EYVSAVHS
+626 DFVSAVHS
-634 MTDLIAAFDKMME
+634 MKDLIAAFDKMME
-647 IMDLLVYFM
+647 IMNLLVYFM
-656 VIFSILLIVIVLYNS
+656 VAFSVLLIVIVLYNS

-681 EFATLKVLGFKNG
+681 EFATLKVLGFKSS

-708 VIGVICGLPLGRV
+708 IIGVICGLPLGRV

-728 SNGDAIDWPCYISP
+728 SNGDAVDWPCYLAPS
-742 LTYIIA
+742 TYIISA
-748 AAFVM
+748 IFVM

-765 RIKRIDMVEVL
+765 RIKKIDMVEVL

>member
-1 MLRCQSTTSNG
+1 MLR
-12 EVAAMLKRKMLR
+12 RKMLR

-34 SIMLLSMIALWCYT
+34 SIMILSLIAMWCYT

-60 RKDFENSSNFADG
+60 RNDFEKSSNFADG
-73 WIYGAGFGEEEIRSI
+73 WIYGADFNEEQAKRIADI
-88 GSISGIKDVQLR
+88 NGVKDVQR
-100 REELGKADEKY
+100 RTEVLGKADEKY

-118 YFQDNSEVTVPRTVE
+118 YFQNSADVTIPRTIE
-133 GTDFDPEDSEGLW
+133 GADFNADDTEGLW
-146 LFSRFAETWGIEV
+146 LFSRFAETWEIKV
-159 GDRFTVHVM
+159 GDKFTVHVM
-168 GLDIEKQVKGLIVTP
+168 GLDIEKEVKGLIVTP
-183 EYEFACASTDTDSD
+183 EYEFACASTDTDTD
-197 FHNIGFAYLSQDA
+197 FHNIGFAYLSQKV

-215 RGSNEIIFTC
+215 RINNELIFTC
-225 EGSALDYEE
+225 NGKALSYEKNI
-234 AISEALGND
+234 ANALGDN
-243 YAYLADRNS
+243 YAYFADRNS

-271 IFSFVFVAIALLVI
+271 IFSFVFVVIALLVI

-306 GMKNRKILMHYL
+306 GMKKRKILTHYL

-323 LSAIGCVLG
+323 LSVIGCVLG
-332 IILGVLTF
+332 IILGILTF

-348 SGFYTIP
+348 SQFYTLP
-355 DWKPGY
+355 NWQPGF
-361 SYKSIIVAAA
+361 SYKSIIVAAV
-371 LVLICTGTSYLSCKK
+371 LVFICTGTSYLSCKQ

-395 LRPPAAKT
+395 LRPAAAKT

-409 EKLPFWNKLSF
+409 EKLPFWKKLSF

-472 NYEYQVLLNDSCTI
+472 NYEYQVLLNDSCTP
-486 EQAEELKLET
+486 EQAEELKIET
-496 GGELVAMEAI
+496 GGELIAMEAI

-512 RPTSDGIVS
+512 HPTSDGIIS

-532 YRVSDKELDTTPIPK
+532 YCVSDTELNTTPIPK
-547 GKVALTMK
+547 GTVALTMK

-563 EGDKVYWKT
+563 EGDRVYWKT
-572 STGSEWNESEIGL
+572 AAGSKWNESKIGL

-592 TGITMLREDYE
+592 TGLTMLREDYE
-603 AAGMTF
+603 AAGMDF
-609 RPVMLVSENNCE
+609 RPVMLVSKNDCDNV
-621 GAADK
+621 ADNDS
-626 EYVSAVHS
+626 VSAVHS
-634 MTDLIAAFDKMME
+634 MKDLIAAFDKMME
-647 IMDLLVYFM
+647 IMNLLVYFM
-656 VIFSILLIVIVLYNS
+656 VIFSVLLIVIVLYNS

-681 EFATLKVLGFKNG
+681 EFATLKVLGFKSS

-708 VIGVICGLPLGRV
+708 IIGCILGLPLGRV

-728 SNGDAIDWPCYISP
+728 SNGDAVDWPCYIAP
-742 LTYIIA
+742 TTYIIA
-748 AAFVM
+748 AIFVM
-753 TVSVLVSFLFSR
+753 TVSVLVSFMFSR
-765 RIKRIDMVEVL
+765 RIKKIDMVEVL

>member
-1 MLRCQSTTSNG
+1 MLG
-12 EVAAMLKRKMLR
+12 RKMLR

-34 SIMLLSMIALWCYT
+34 SIMLLSLIAMWCYT

-60 RKDFENSSNFADG
+60 RTDFESSSNFADG
-73 WIYGAGFGEEEIRSI
+73 WIYGADFGEEQLKGIA
-88 GSISGIKDVQLR
+88 GISGIKNAQLR
-100 REELGKADEKY
+100 TEVLGKADEKY

-118 YFQDNSEVTVPRTVE
+118 YFQNEKTVTIPRTTD
-133 GTDFDPEDSEGLW
+133 GADFDPNDENGLW
-146 LFSRFAETWGIEV
+146 LFSRFAETWGIKV
-159 GDRFTVHVM
+159 GDKFTVHVM
-168 GLDIEKQVKGLIVTP
+168 GLDIEKEVKGLVVTP

-197 FHNIGFAYLSQDA
+197 FHNIGFAYLPQKV

-215 RGSNEIIFTC
+215 RIYNEIIFTC
-225 EGSALDYEE
+225 DGKALSYEEKIADALDD
-234 AISEALGND
+234 N
-243 YAYLADRNS
+243 YAYFADRNS

-306 GMKNRKILMHYL
+306 GMKKRKILFHYL
-318 SYSFV
+318 SYSFA
-323 LSAIGCVLG
+323 LSTLGCILG
-332 IILGVLTF
+332 IILGILTLGRIMVSMF
-340 GRLMVNMF
+340 G
-348 SGFYTIP
+348 GFYTLP
-355 DWKPGY
+355 DWQPGF
-361 SYKSIIVAAA
+361 SYKSIIVAAV
-371 LVLICTGTSYLSCKK
+371 LVLICTGTAYFSCRQ
-386 ILKIHPSEA
+386 ILNIHPSEA
-395 LRPPAAKT
+395 LRPAAAKT

-409 EKLPFWNKLSF
+409 EKLPFWGKLGF
-420 NVRYNLRD
+420 NARYNLRD
-428 ISRSKMRAFMGVF
+428 ISRSKMRAFMGIF

-459 VDYVRD
+459 VDYVRE

-472 NYEYQVLLNDSCTI
+472 NYEYQIILNDSCTV
-486 EQAEELKLET
+486 EQAEALKSET
-496 GGELVAMEAI
+496 DGELVAMDAI

-512 RPTSDGIVS
+512 HPTSDGIIS
-521 CKLAVTEGEQL
+521 CKL
-532 YRVSDKELDTTPIPK
+532 YCVSDTELNTKPIPA
-547 GKVALTMK
+547 GTVALTMK
-555 QAKKLGLS
+555 QARNLGLS
-563 EGDKVYWKT
+563 EGDSVYWKT
-572 STGSEWNESEIGL
+572 ATGTKWNESKIGL

-592 TGITMLREDYE
+592 TGITMLRKDYE
-603 AAGMTF
+603 AAGMDF
-609 RPVMLVSENNCE
+609 RPVMLVSQKNCDYV
-621 GAADK
+621 ADNDC
-626 EYVSAVHS
+626 VSAVHS

-647 IMDLLVYFM
+647 IMNLLVYFM
-656 VIFSILLIVIVLYNS
+656 VIFSVLLIVIVLYNS

-681 EFATLKVLGFKNG
+681 EFATLKVLGFKSS

-708 VIGVICGLPLGRV
+708 VIGVICGVPLGRV

-728 SNGDAIDWPCYISP
+728 SNGDAIDWPCYIAP
-742 LTYIIA
+742 TTYLIA
-748 AAFVM
+748 AVFVM

>member
-1 MLRCQSTTSNG
+1 MLR
-12 EVAAMLKRKMLR
+12 KKMLR

-34 SIMLLSMIALWCYT
+34 SIMILSLIAMWCYT

-60 RKDFENSSNFADG
+60 RNDFENSSNFADG
-73 WIYGAGFGEEEIRSI
+73 WIYGADFNEEQAKKIAA
-88 GSISGIKDVQLR
+88 ISGIKDMQR
-100 REELGKADEKY
+100 RTEVLGKADEKY

-118 YFQDNSEVTVPRTVE
+118 YFQNSADVTIPRTIE
-133 GTDFDPEDSEGLW
+133 GADFNADDTDGLW
-146 LFSRFAETWGIEV
+146 LFSRFAETWGIKTGEK
-159 GDRFTVHVM
+159 FTVHVM
-168 GLDIEKQVKGLIVTP
+168 GLDIEKEVKGLIVTP
-183 EYEFACASTDTDSD
+183 EYEFACASTDTDTD
-197 FHNIGFAYLSQDA
+197 FHNIGFAYLSQKV

-215 RGSNEIIFTC
+215 RINNEIIFTC
-225 EGSALDYEE
+225 DGNALSYEKDI
-234 AISEALGND
+234 ANALGDD
-243 YAYLADRNS
+243 YAYFADRNS

-306 GMKNRKILMHYL
+306 GMKKRKILAHYL

-323 LSAIGCVLG
+323 LSTIGCILG
-332 IILGVLTF
+332 IILGILTF

-348 SGFYTIP
+348 SQFYTLP
-355 DWKPGY
+355 NWQPGF
-361 SYKSIIVAAA
+361 SYKSIIVAAV
-371 LVLICTGTSYLSCKK
+371 LVFICTGTSYLSCKQ

-395 LRPPAAKT
+395 LRPAAAKT

-409 EKLPFWNKLSF
+409 EKLPFWKKLSF

-472 NYEYQVLLNDSCTI
+472 NYEYQVLLNDSCTP
-486 EQAEELKLET
+486 EQAEELKIET
-496 GGELVAMEAI
+496 GGELIAMEAI
-506 SIAAKD
+506 SIAAKEH
-512 RPTSDGIVS
+512 PTSDGIIS

-532 YRVSDKELDTTPIPK
+532 YCVSDTELRTTPIRK
-547 GKVALTMK
+547 GTVALTMK

-572 STGSEWNESEIGL
+572 ATGSEWNESKIGL

-603 AAGMTF
+603 AVGMDF
-609 RPVMLVSENNCE
+609 RPVMLVSPNNCE
-621 GAADK
+621 DVADK
-626 EYVSAVHS
+626 SSVSAVHS
-634 MTDLIAAFDKMME
+634 MKDLIAAFDKMME
-647 IMDLLVYFM
+647 IMNLLVYFM
-656 VIFSILLIVIVLYNS
+656 VVFSVLLIVIVLYNS

-681 EFATLKVLGFKNG
+681 EFATLKVLGFKSS

-708 VIGVICGLPLGRV
+708 IIGCILGLPLGRV

-728 SNGDAIDWPCYISP
+728 SNGDAVDWPCYIAP
-742 LTYIIA
+742 QTYIIA
-748 AAFVM
+748 AIFVM
-753 TVSVLVSFLFSR
+753 TVSVLVSFMFSR
-765 RIKRIDMVEVL
+765 RIKKIDMVEVL

>member
-1 MLRCQSTTSNG
+1 MLR
-12 EVAAMLKRKMLR
+12 RKMLR
-24 DIKANFAQFF
+24 DIRANFAQFF
-34 SIMLLSMIALWCYT
+34 SIMILSLIAMWCYT

-60 RKDFENSSNFADG
+60 RNDFESSSNFADG
-73 WIYGAGFGEEEIRSI
+73 WIYGADFSEEQAKKIAD
-88 GSISGIKDVQLR
+88 ISGVKDVQR
-100 REELGKADEKY
+100 RTEVLGKADEKY

-118 YFQDNSEVTVPRTVE
+118 YFQNSADVTIPRTIE
-133 GTDFDPEDSEGLW
+133 GADFNADDTDGLW
-146 LFSRFAETWGIEV
+146 LFSRFAETWGIKV
-159 GDRFTVHVM
+159 GDKFTVHVM
-168 GLDIEKQVKGLIVTP
+168 GLDIEKEVKGLIVTP
-183 EYEFACASTDTDSD
+183 EYEFACASTDTDTD
-197 FHNIGFAYLSQDA
+197 FHNIGFAYLSQKA
-210 LPEEM
+210 LPEGM
-215 RGSNEIIFTC
+215 RINNELIFTC
-225 EGSALDYEE
+225 NGKTLSYEKDI
-234 AISEALGND
+234 ANALGDN
-243 YAYLADRNS
+243 YAYFADRNS

-306 GMKNRKILMHYL
+306 GMKKRKILTHYL

-323 LSAIGCVLG
+323 LSVIGCVLG
-332 IILGVLTF
+332 IILGILTF

-348 SGFYTIP
+348 SQFYTLP
-355 DWKPGY
+355 NWQPGF
-361 SYKSIIVAAA
+361 SYKSIIVAAV
-371 LVLICTGTSYLSCKK
+371 LVFICTGTSYLSCKQ

-395 LRPPAAKT
+395 LRPAAAKT

-409 EKLPFWNKLSF
+409 EKLPFWKKLSF

-472 NYEYQVLLNDSCTI
+472 NYEYQVLLNDSCTP
-486 EQAEELKLET
+486 EQAEELKIET
-496 GGELVAMEAI
+496 GGELIAMEAI
-506 SIAAKD
+506 SIAAKEH
-512 RPTSDGIVS
+512 PTSDGIIS

-532 YRVSDKELDTTPIPK
+532 YCVSDTELRTTPIRK
-547 GKVALTMK
+547 GTVALTMK

-572 STGSEWNESEIGL
+572 ATGSEWNESKIGL

-603 AAGMTF
+603 AVGMDF
-609 RPVMLVSENNCE
+609 RPVMLVSKNNCE
-621 GAADK
+621 NTADNDC
-626 EYVSAVHS
+626 VSAVHS
-634 MTDLIAAFDKMME
+634 MKDLIAAFDKMME
-647 IMDLLVYFM
+647 IMNLLVYFM
-656 VIFSILLIVIVLYNS
+656 VVFSVLLIVIVLYNS

-681 EFATLKVLGFKNG
+681 EFATLKVLGFKSS

-708 VIGVICGLPLGRV
+708 IIGCILGLPLGRV

-728 SNGDAIDWPCYISP
+728 SNGDAVDWPCYIAP
-742 LTYIIA
+742 TTYIIA
-748 AAFVM
+748 AIFVM
-753 TVSVLVSFLFSR
+753 TVSVLVSFMFSR
-765 RIKRIDMVEVL
+765 RIKKIDMVEVL

>member
-1 MLRCQSTTSNG
+1 
-12 EVAAMLKRKMLR
+12 
-24 DIKANFAQFF
+24 
-34 SIMLLSMIALWCYT
+34 MLLSLIAMWCYT

-60 RKDFENSSNFADG
+60 RADFESDSNFADG
-73 WIYGAGFGEEEIRSI
+73 WIYGADFGEEQLKRIEAID
-88 GSISGIKDVQLR
+88 GINDVQLR
-100 REELGKADEKY
+100 TEVLGKADEKY

-118 YFQDNSEVTVPRTVE
+118 YFQNNTDVTIPRTVE
-133 GTDFDPEDSEGLW
+133 GADFDANDENGLW
-146 LFSRFAETWGIEV
+146 LFSRFAEIWGIKV
-159 GDRFTVHVM
+159 GDKYTVHVM
-168 GLDIEKQVKGLIVTP
+168 GLDIEKEVKGLIVTP
-183 EYEFACASTDTDSD
+183 EYEFACASTDTDTD
-197 FHNIGFAYLSQDA
+197 FHNIGFAYLSQQV

-215 RGSNEIIFTC
+215 RINNEIIFTC
-225 EGSALDYEE
+225 KGKALDYEDE
-234 AISEALGND
+234 IAEALDDN

-306 GMKNRKILMHYL
+306 GMKKRKILFHYL

-323 LSAIGCVLG
+323 LSVIGCALG
-332 IILGVLTF
+332 IILGILTF

-348 SGFYTIP
+348 GQFYTLP
-355 DWKPGY
+355 DWQPGF
-361 SYKSIIVAAA
+361 SYKSIIVAAV
-371 LVLICTGTSYLSCKK
+371 LVFICTGTSYLSCKQ

-395 LRPPAAKT
+395 LRPAAAKT

-409 EKLPFWNKLSF
+409 EKLPFWKKLSF

-472 NYEYQVLLNDSCTI
+472 NYEYQVLLNDSCTP
-486 EQAEELKLET
+486 EQAEELKIET
-496 GGELVAMEAI
+496 GGELIAMEAI
-506 SIAAKD
+506 SIAAKEH
-512 RPTSDGIVS
+512 PTSDGIIS

-532 YRVSDKELDTTPIPK
+532 YCVSDTELRTTPIRK
-547 GKVALTMK
+547 GTVALTMK

-572 STGSEWNESEIGL
+572 ATGSEWNESKIGL

-603 AAGMTF
+603 AVGMDF
-609 RPVMLVSENNCE
+609 RPVMLVSPNTCE
-621 GAADK
+621 DVADK
-626 EYVSAVHS
+626 SSVSAVHS
-634 MTDLIAAFDKMME
+634 MKDLIAAFDKMME
-647 IMDLLVYFM
+647 IMNLLVYFM
-656 VIFSILLIVIVLYNS
+656 VVFSVLLIVIVLYNS

-681 EFATLKVLGFKNG
+681 EFATLKVLGFKSS

-708 VIGVICGLPLGRV
+708 IIGCILGLPLGRV

-728 SNGDAIDWPCYISP
+728 SNGDAVDWPCYIAP
-742 LTYIIA
+742 TTYIIA
-748 AAFVM
+748 AIFVM
-753 TVSVLVSFLFSR
+753 TVSVLVSFMFSR
-765 RIKRIDMVEVL
+765 RIKKIDMVKVL